1 MAQATKKI
9 NPLMFFIIGLV
20 VIIALMSMYTV
31 DEREKAIVFRLGEI
45 IKTDIE
51 PGLHFKTPFINNVKK
66 YDGRI
71 QTLDSRPERFL
82 TNEKK
87 NVIVDTYVKWRIVD
101 VANFYRAV
109 GGDPR
114 QVDTRLDQFVK
125 DEIRAAFSKQT
136 IKELISVG
144 RDKIRDGLIANTSEL
159 GKGLGIEVIDV
170 RIKRIDLPDEV
181 STSVFDR
188 MESERERVA
197 REFRSRGAEAA
208 EKIRADADKQRE
220 IILATAYK
228 QAQELRGTGDAT
240 AADIYANAYSKNKE
254 FFYFYRSLDAYKK
267 TFGKDDLIVLEPN
280 SDFFEY
286 FGKQG
291 K

>member
-1 MAQATKKI
+1 MAQATKKL
-9 NPLMFFIIGLV
+9 NPLLLIVVAVVIIIGL
-20 VIIALMSMYTV
+20 MSTYTV
-31 DEREKAIVFRLGEI
+31 DEREKVLVFRLGEI
-45 IKTDIE
+45 IESKVE
-51 PGLHFKTPFINNVKK
+51 PGLHFKTPFINNIKK
-66 YDGRI
+66 FDGRI

-87 NVIVDTYVKWRIVD
+87 NVIVDTYVKWRITD
-101 VANFYRAV
+101 VSNFYRAV

-114 QVDTRLDQFVK
+114 QVDTRLNQFVK

-181 STSVFDR
+181 SSSVFDR

-228 QAQELRGTGDAT
+228 EAQELRGNGDAT
-240 AADIYANAYSKNKE
+240 AADIYATAYNQNKE
-254 FFYFYRSLDAYKK
+254 FFSFYRSLDAYKK
-267 TFGKDDLIVLEPN
+267 TFGKDDLIVMEPD

-286 FGKQG
+286 FK
-291 K
+291 KLK

>member
-1 MAQATKKI
+1 MAKAAKGL
-9 NPLMFFIIGLV
+9 NPAVLLIAGF
-20 VIIALMSMYTV
+20 VIFMVLMSTYTV
-31 DEREKAIVFRLGEI
+31 DEREKALVFRLGEI
-45 IKTDIE
+45 IETNVE
-51 PGLHFKTPFINNVKK
+51 PGIHLKMPFINNVKK

-101 VANFYRAV
+101 VSNFYRAV
-109 GGDPR
+109 GGDVR
-114 QVDTRLDQFVK
+114 QVDTRLNQFVK

-144 RDKIRDGLIANTSEL
+144 RDRIRDGLIANTSEL

-181 STSVFDR
+181 SSSVFDR

-208 EKIRADADKQRE
+208 ERIRADADKQRE

-228 QAQELRGTGDAT
+228 EAQELRGNGDAT
-240 AADIYANAYSKNKE
+240 SADIYAKAYNKNKE
-254 FFYFYRSLDAYKK
+254 FFSFYRSLNAYKK
-267 TFGKDDLIVLEPN
+267 TFGENDLIVLEPN

-286 FGKQG
+286 FNAQEK
-291 K
+291 

>member
-1 MAQATKKI
+1 MAASKSKF
-9 NPLMFFIIGLV
+9 NPAVLLVIGALGFIASLS
-20 VIIALMSMYTV
+20 AYTV
-31 DEREKAIVFRLGEI
+31 DEREKVIVFRLGEI
-45 IKTDIE
+45 VRTDIA
-51 PGLHFKTPFINNVKK
+51 PGLHFKLPFINNVRKF
-66 YDGRI
+66 DGRI

-82 TNEKK
+82 TAEKK
-87 NVIVDTYVKWRIVD
+87 NVIVDTYVKWRIENVS
-101 VANFYRAV
+101 NFYRAV

-114 QVDTRLDQFVK
+114 QVDTRLNQFVK

-144 RDKIRDGLIANTSEL
+144 RDKIRAGLIENTNKL
-159 GKGLGIEVIDV
+159 GEGLGISIVDV

-181 STSVFDR
+181 SSSVFRR

-197 REFRSRGAEAA
+197 REFRSRGAEAS
-208 EKIRADADKQRE
+208 ERIRADADKQRE

-228 QAQELRGTGDAT
+228 ESQELRGNGDAI
-240 AADIYANAYSKNKE
+240 AAKTYADAYNEDKE
-254 FFYFYRSLDAYKK
+254 FFAFYRSLNAYRK
-267 TFGKDDLIVLEPN
+267 TFSTNDLIVLEPD

-286 FGKQG
+286 FKEQS